1 MVYLLMLAGLITITS
16 SWFSIQ
22 LASDDRYEK
31 MLDRSESDPGSVTN
45 NEWLWSEDDAGM
57 TALILI
63 VVGAISFIITT
74 GIVLMIMLGMNVMNF
89 FHSWL
94 FFVNCVASI
103 RMCSSCVCLV
113 GLKWAFRTSSPA

>member
-31 MLDRSESDPGSVTN
+31 MLDLYESEPDSVTN

-63 VVGAISFIITT
+63 VVGVISFIITT
-74 GIVLMIMLGMNVMNF
+74 GIVLMIMLGMNVKNF
-89 FHSWL
+89 STVGYSLSIVWL
-94 FFVNCVASI
+94 LLGCALHVFVW
-103 RMCSSCVCLV
+103 LV
-113 GLKWAFRTSSPA
+113 

>member
-31 MLDRSESDPGSVTN
+31 MLDLYESEPDSVTN

-63 VVGAISFIITT
+63 VVGVISFIITT
-74 GIVLMIMLGMNVMNF
+74 GIVLMIMLGMNVKNF
-89 FHSWL
+89 STVGYSLSIVWL
-94 FFVNCVASI
+94 LLGCALHVF
-103 RMCSSCVCLV
+103 V